1 MVKNHAFTLLE
12 VLLALMVL
20 VSAVYIISNL
30 QSRALFKVLRERND
44 IEKTF
49 RIKKELYFCLTT
61 PLEENKK
68 IVNKIENEEATFTSQ
83 LVNIASKSKLAD
95 MKKMI
100 KIIRTDAKWN
110 YNNATHEAS
119 MVSFVYKPSKEQE
132 KVS

>member
-1 MVKNHAFTLLE
+1 MVKKYGFTLLE

-30 QSRALFKVLRERND
+30 QCRSLFKVLRERND

-49 RIKKELYFCLTT
+49 RIKKELYFCLTN

-83 LVNIASKSKLAD
+83 LVNISSKSKLAD
-95 MKKMI
+95 MKKII
-100 KIIRTDAKWN
+100 KIIRTDAQWKH
-110 YNNATHEAS
+110 NNAKHEAS
-119 MVSFVYKPSKEQE
+119 MVSFVYNPSKEQE

>member
-1 MVKNHAFTLLE
+1 MAKNHGFTLLE

-49 RIKKELYFCLTT
+49 RIKKELYFYLTT
-61 PLEENKK
+61 PFKEEKK
-68 IVNKIENEEATFTSQ
+68 IVNKIESEEATFTSQ
-83 LVNIASKSKLAD
+83 FFNVSSKSKLSD

-100 KIIRTDAKWN
+100 KIIKTDANWKH
-110 YNNATHEAS
+110 NNATHEAS

-132 KVS
+132 KKS

>member
-1 MVKNHAFTLLE
+1 MIKNHGFTLLE

-49 RIKKELYFCLTT
+49 RIKKELYFCLTN
-61 PLEENKK
+61 PPKEEKK
-68 IVNKIENEEATFTSQ
+68 IVNKIESEEAIFTSQ
-83 LVNIASKSKLAD
+83 LFNISSKSKLVD

-100 KIIRTDAKWN
+100 KIIKTDASWKH
-110 YNNATHEAS
+110 NNATHEAS
-119 MVSFVYKPSKEQE
+119 MVSFVYKPSKDQE
-132 KVS
+132 KKS